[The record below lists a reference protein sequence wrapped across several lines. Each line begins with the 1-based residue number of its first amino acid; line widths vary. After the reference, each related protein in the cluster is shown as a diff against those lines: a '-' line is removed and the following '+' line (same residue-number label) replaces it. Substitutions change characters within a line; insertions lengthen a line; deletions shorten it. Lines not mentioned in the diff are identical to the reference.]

1 MTAHERLNAR
11 PAAIHPSQRRVSAR
25 NPEVC
30 SNPDNDRNQTRP
42 KMQNRSTFSHGAGV
56 RTPQTVAP
64 RPCSTIQVIWR
75 PLKSH
80 R

>member
-1 MTAHERLNAR
+1 MTPLERLDAP
-11 PAAIHPSQRRVSAR
+11 PAAIHLSQRRAPAR

-30 SNPDNDRNQTRP
+30 SNPDNDRDDTRP
-42 KMQNRSTFSHGAGV
+42 KMQNGSAFSHGAGV
-56 RTPQTVAP
+56 RTPRTVAP